1 MYRNHII
8 LIGLPGVG
16 KTSIA
21 KKTSHLIS
29 IHNPLS
35 PILYQDTDSFIED
48 RHKMS
53 ITDLIHKKGE
63 DNFRLIE
70 AEAVEF
76 CTGISVP
83 TIISTGGGIVNNLN
97 LEAFFESNET
107 IHIKCNID
115 EITSRL
121 DTSIR
126 PLLYNTSKKDQL
138 LKLWNQRK
146 DQYQKV
152 SKYEIDISGLTL
164 NMAAQKMYDYIK
176 GKKWIW

>member
-1 MYRNHII
+1 MRNHII

-21 KKTSHLIS
+21 KKTSELIA
-29 IHNPLS
+29 IGC
-35 PILYQDTDSFIED
+35 QDTDSCIEN
-48 RHKMS
+48 RYKMS
-53 ITDLIHKKGE
+53 IVDLIHKKGE

-70 AEAVEF
+70 AKALEF
-76 CTGISVP
+76 CTDISVP

-164 NMAAQKMYDYIK
+164 NMAAQKMYNYIK
-176 GKKWIW
+176 GKKWLW